1 MIWTTIWYWIS
12 SKTPSPPFMTPSIRM
27 TTIRTTL
34 VDCYSNMCIWTKKIS
49 HLARLIYWTSKMGTY
64 KVIHILIRITTWICA
79 WSSCPTRTWY
89 SISHFSHFFRLCLI
103 KRFYYFLFCIYSK
116 KVLKIFRYTN
126 YPIYIL
132 SYSRYL
138 SIFLW
143 EYHMILLV

>member
-103 KRFYYFLFCIYSK
+103 
-116 KVLKIFRYTN
+116 RYTN